1 MLQALFALLPLAII
15 SGLCWSLLNTQK
27 SQDGVSVANLFDIW
41 RCIVIGYRIGLK
53 EALWALEEQF
63 PGNFLICLKVSSPCY
78 ENCYLCYVFWK
89 LTWNSKHLLQVPFVG
104 KVFLCLGHAGS
115 VFFHKMEFD
124 HLKTYRR
131 FLGDAMPKSILDNL
145 DDRMRAVKKVSCVWA
160 SNNNEISTHQIQ
172 WHWQGTSTERFPELV
187 DITRHVIQ
195 DFFDELPDSGQ
206 LDLFQTI
213 SDLVYFMELATFV
226 GPELCGAKRRR
237 FIQLFR
243 QVDIEGLTQ
252 NPIRIIFGKLS
263 GKHLEPIFSELRE
276 LVKEIVTGWDEN
288 RSRENANFLEVVVR
302 ECTKDGVVD
311 WDAVFWWVKILY
323 CNLLWPCVDLTVF
336 PSHYSINLGTFTP
349 W

>member
-1 MLQALFALLPLAII
+1 MKYQ
-15 SGLCWSLLNTQK
+15 
-27 SQDGVSVANLFDIW
+27 
-41 RCIVIGYRIGLK
+41 
-53 EALWALEEQF
+53 
-63 PGNFLICLKVSSPCY
+63 LI
-78 ENCYLCYVFWK
+78 
-89 LTWNSKHLLQVPFVG
+89 
-104 KVFLCLGHAGS
+104 
-115 VFFHKMEFD
+115 
-124 HLKTYRR
+124 
-131 FLGDAMPKSILDNL
+131 
-145 DDRMRAVKKVSCVWA
+145 
-160 SNNNEISTHQIQ
+160 QIQ
-172 WHWQGTSTERFPELV
+172 RHWQGTSTERFPELV
-187 DITRHVIQ
+187 GITRHVIQ

-288 RSRENANFLEVVVR
+288 RSRENANFLKVVVR

-311 WDAVFWWVKILY
+311 WDAVFW
-323 CNLLWPCVDLTVF
+323 
-336 PSHYSINLGTFTP
+336 
-349 W
+349 